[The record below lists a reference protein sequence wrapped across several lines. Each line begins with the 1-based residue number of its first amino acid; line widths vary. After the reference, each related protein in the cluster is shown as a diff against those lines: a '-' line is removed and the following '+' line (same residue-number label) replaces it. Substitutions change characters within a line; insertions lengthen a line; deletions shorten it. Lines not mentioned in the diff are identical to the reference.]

1 MKAKSIL
8 ISFLI
13 FWQLAVNAQESC
25 DTLNYKARFDYA
37 MSLFE
42 QDSLVAAC
50 ENFYK
55 VIYMLEE
62 DDSVRSKKSRGKLV
76 EILNAHAM
84 VGRIY
89 IEFDLPNIALSHFN
103 MALGYAKDLNS
114 NDVLSHIYKRLGIAH
129 HAYNADSAIYY
140 YQKCID
146 TYPNHLNKI
155 DVDKAIAE
163 ILFYEKN
170 ERDSALNLMR
180 SNLGIIEHE
189 NVLHAYYSLMG
200 EMMLDCK
207 QYDSAIYY
215 LSMSIDSE
223 LYFLQLNSANN
234 LSRVYDSLG
243 DYEKKSYYD
252 GIVARLGMERIDGNF
267 EVDRVRAMNDI
278 YNEHKQ
284 ADREAIARKRIVLI
298 LLLSLALIV
307 AAAIF
312 FRYRHLKKNRLLLKR
327 IDEMTDDINT
337 KDDVIRNIS
346 YKHSLI
352 TGKIK
357 NKNAEL
363 QKQTEIIKKQNEE
376 ILLMKEKLDKEQA
389 AVRMDA
395 FLGSEICFRI
405 MNDKD
410 LQMNQNDFDLLL
422 QSANLN
428 LRGFVVNISKEYP
441 RLKKE
446 DLCYICLMLIDLND
460 KQISSLFG
468 VTYSAIKTRR
478 SKICNIIEVKN
489 ELLYKYL
496 IDRLYLKD

>member
-1 MKAKSIL
+1 MKAKSIV

-13 FWQLAVNAQESC
+13 FWQLAVNAQESI
-25 DTLNYKARFDYA
+25 DTLSSKARFDYA
-37 MSLFE
+37 VSLFE

-84 VGRIY
+84 VGLIY
-89 IEFDLPNIALSHFN
+89 LEFDLPNIALSHFN

-114 NDVLSHIYKRLGIAH
+114 DDVLSHIYKRLGFAH

-170 ERDSALNLMR
+170 ERDSALNIMR
-180 SNLGIIEHE
+180 NNFGIIEHE
-189 NVLHAYYSLMG
+189 NVLDAYYSLMG
-200 EMMLDCK
+200 EMMLDCN

-215 LSMSIDSE
+215 LKKAEEIE
-223 LYFLQLNSANN
+223 CEYYFVQLSTAYN

-252 GIVARLGMERIDGNF
+252 NIVAQLGMERVDGNF
-267 EVDRVRAMNDI
+267 EADRIRTMNDK
-278 YNEHKQ
+278 YNEYRQDVK
-284 ADREAIARKRIVLI
+284 DRDARKRIVVISLI
-298 LLLSLALIV
+298 SFALIV
-307 AAAIF
+307 ATAIYIKK
-312 FRYRHLKKNRLLLKR
+312 RYSKALKR
-327 IDEMTDDINT
+327 IDDMTDDINT
-337 KDDVIRNIS
+337 KDNVIRDIS
-346 YKHSLI
+346 YKYSLI
-352 TGKIK
+352 NGKIK
-357 NKNAEL
+357 NKNVEL
-363 QKQTEIIKKQNEE
+363 QKQAELIKKQNEE
-376 ILLMKEKLDKEQA
+376 IFLMKEKLDKEQTI
-389 AVRMDA
+389 VRMDA

-405 MNDKD
+405 INDKNF
-410 LQMNQNDFDLLL
+410 QMNQDDLDMLL

-428 LRGFVVNISKEYP
+428 LRGFVDNISKEYP

>member
-1 MKAKSIL
+1 MKAKSIV

-13 FWQLAVNAQESC
+13 FWQLAVNAQESI
-25 DTLNYKARFDYA
+25 DTLSSKARFDYA
-37 MSLFE
+37 LTLFE
-42 QDSLVAAC
+42 QDSLVPAC

-84 VGRIY
+84 VGLIY
-89 IEFDLPNIALSHFN
+89 LEFDLPNIALSHFN

-114 NDVLSHIYKRLGIAH
+114 DDVLSHIYKRLGFAH

-189 NVLHAYYSLMG
+189 NVREAYYTLLG
-200 EMMLDCK
+200 EMMCDCK

-215 LSMSIDSE
+215 LSMSVDSE
-223 LYFLQLNSANN
+223 LYFLQLNSADN

-252 GIVARLGMERIDGNF
+252 GIVARLGMERIGNF

-298 LLLSLALIV
+298 FLLSLALIV
-307 AAAIF
+307 AAAIYV
-312 FRYRHLKKNRLLLKR
+312 RYRHLKKNRLLLER
-327 IDEMTDDINT
+327 IDNMADDINT
-337 KDDVIRNIS
+337 KDNVIRDIS
-346 YKHSLI
+346 YKYSLI
-352 TGKIK
+352 NGKIK
-357 NKNAEL
+357 NKNVEL
-363 QKQTEIIKKQNEE
+363 QKQAELIKKQNEE
-376 ILLMKEKLDKEQA
+376 IFLMKEKLDKEQTI
-389 AVRMDA
+389 VRMDA

-405 MNDKD
+405 INDKNF
-410 LQMNQNDFDLLL
+410 QMNQDDLDMLL

-428 LRGFVVNISKEYP
+428 LRGFVDNISKEYP

-446 DLCYICLMLIDLND
+446 DLCYICLMLIDIND
-460 KQISSLFG
+460 KQISSLLG

-496 IDRLYLKD
+496 VDRLYLRD

>member
-1 MKAKSIL
+1 
-8 ISFLI
+8 
-13 FWQLAVNAQESC
+13 
-25 DTLNYKARFDYA
+25 
-37 MSLFE
+37 
-42 QDSLVAAC
+42 
-50 ENFYK
+50 
-55 VIYMLEE
+55 
-62 DDSVRSKKSRGKLV
+62 
-76 EILNAHAM
+76 
-84 VGRIY
+84 
-89 IEFDLPNIALSHFN
+89 
-103 MALGYAKDLNS
+103 
-114 NDVLSHIYKRLGIAH
+114 
-129 HAYNADSAIYY
+129 
-140 YQKCID
+140 
-146 TYPNHLNKI
+146 
-155 DVDKAIAE
+155 
-163 ILFYEKN
+163 
-170 ERDSALNLMR
+170 
-180 SNLGIIEHE
+180 
-189 NVLHAYYSLMG
+189 
-200 EMMLDCK
+200 
-207 QYDSAIYY
+207 
-215 LSMSIDSE
+215 
-223 LYFLQLNSANN
+223 
-234 LSRVYDSLG
+234 
-243 DYEKKSYYD
+243 
-252 GIVARLGMERIDGNF
+252 
-267 EVDRVRAMNDI
+267 
-278 YNEHKQ
+278 
-284 ADREAIARKRIVLI
+284 IVLI
-298 LLLSLALIV
+298 SLISLALIV
-307 AAAIF
+307 ATAIF

-395 FLGSEICFRI
+395 FLGSEICFRVV
-405 MNDKD
+405 NDKD
-410 LQMNQNDFDLLL
+410 FQMNQDDFDLLL

-478 SKICNIIEVKN
+478 SKICNIIEIKN

>member
-1 MKAKSIL
+1 MRAKSIL

-13 FWQLAVNAQESC
+13 FWQVAVNAQQSC
-25 DTLNYKARFDYA
+25 DTLDYEAQFAYA

-42 QDSLVAAC
+42 QDSMVTAC

-55 VIYMLEE
+55 LVYMLEE
-62 DDSVRSKKSRGKLV
+62 DDSVKSKESKKKLTS
-76 EILNAHAM
+76 IYNAHLM
-84 VGRIY
+84 LGHIY
-89 IEFDLPNIALSHFN
+89 THYDLIKIGLSHYSIALD
-103 MALGYAKDLNS
+103 YAKAMNS
-114 NDVLSHIYKRLGIAH
+114 GHALSIVYKFMAFSHR
-129 HAYNADSAIYY
+129 AYNADSALYY
-140 YQKCID
+140 HQKCLD
-146 TYPNHLNKI
+146 AHPNHLNKI
-155 DVDKAIAE
+155 DLDKLKAD
-163 ILFYEKN
+163 ILFYDKN

-189 NVLHAYYSLMG
+189 NVRQAYYALIG
-200 EMMLDCK
+200 EMMCNCK

-215 LSMSIDSE
+215 LSKSVEGDD
-223 LYFLQLNSANN
+223 YFTKFGSATN

-252 GIVARLGMERIDGNF
+252 GIVAQLGMKRINSNF
-267 EVDRVRAMNDI
+267 STDRIRAMNDM
-278 YNEHKQ
+278 YNERKHN
-284 ADREAIARKRIVLI
+284 AIETKARKRIVSISLI
-298 LLLSLALIV
+298 SLALIV
-307 AAAIF
+307 ATAIF
-312 FRYRHLKKNRLLLKR
+312 FRYRHLKENRLLLKR

-410 LQMNQNDFDLLL
+410 LQMNQDDFDLLL
-422 QSANLN
+422 RSANLN

>member
-1 MKAKSIL
+1 
-8 ISFLI
+8 
-13 FWQLAVNAQESC
+13 
-25 DTLNYKARFDYA
+25 
-37 MSLFE
+37 
-42 QDSLVAAC
+42 
-50 ENFYK
+50 
-55 VIYMLEE
+55 
-62 DDSVRSKKSRGKLV
+62 
-76 EILNAHAM
+76 
-84 VGRIY
+84 
-89 IEFDLPNIALSHFN
+89 
-103 MALGYAKDLNS
+103 
-114 NDVLSHIYKRLGIAH
+114 
-129 HAYNADSAIYY
+129 
-140 YQKCID
+140 
-146 TYPNHLNKI
+146 
-155 DVDKAIAE
+155 
-163 ILFYEKN
+163 
-170 ERDSALNLMR
+170 
-180 SNLGIIEHE
+180 
-189 NVLHAYYSLMG
+189 
-200 EMMLDCK
+200 
-207 QYDSAIYY
+207 
-215 LSMSIDSE
+215 
-223 LYFLQLNSANN
+223 
-234 LSRVYDSLG
+234 
-243 DYEKKSYYD
+243 
-252 GIVARLGMERIDGNF
+252 
-267 EVDRVRAMNDI
+267 MNDI

-352 TGKIK
+352 TGQIK

-395 FLGSEICFRI
+395 FLASEICFRI

-410 LQMNQNDFDLLL
+410 LQMNQDDFDLLL